1 MVWHSPASLN
11 IADYFL
17 FDRVREGNGD
27 RIAIRS
33 DRGSL
38 TYRQAAELANG
49 LRTRL
54 EASGVLP
61 EQRVLLALPDGPDFA
76 ATIFGILAAGAV
88 AVMINPELTPDHL
101 AAILD
106 STRAPVAVVAPEY
119 RPVLDSAITLSREN
133 PRLLE
138 VAEGSIDPVDADVLT
153 FPTAADAP
161 AIWLFSGG
169 TTGVPKIVVQSHR
182 SFANTTEL
190 YAKATL
196 GYGPD
201 DITISVPRL
210 YFGYATG
217 SNLFFPF
224 SVGAS
229 AVLFSQRPIPEVM
242 FDQIARHHPTILITA
257 PSAINAMAS
266 HPGAVAAD
274 LSSLRFATS
283 AGEPLPEAIYHRWI
297 DRFGVELLDGL
308 GTAEMWHIFV
318 TNRIGDVRV
327 GTVGR
332 AVDGFD
338 VRARDESEVDVS
350 PGEVGRLWVKG
361 DSLGLG
367 YWELADQTRES
378 FREEGWFASSD
389 LVSIDTEGYVTHRG
403 RADDAIKVKGKWFR
417 PQELESCLLEHPAV
431 KECVVVALEDD
442 DGLLKPV
449 AFVVAS
455 QAVEESELRELVLT
469 RLEPYKHPRRV
480 IFVES
485 MPLTHLGKVDRG
497 KLKRQA

>member
-1 MVWHSPASLN
+1 MVWHAPASLN

-17 FDRVREGNGD
+17 FDRVTEGNGD

-33 DRGSL
+33 DQGSL
-38 TYRQAAELANG
+38 TYRQVAALATG
-49 LRTRL
+49 LRMRL
-54 EASGVLP
+54 RDEGIQP
-61 EQRVLLALPDGPDFA
+61 EDRVLIALPDGPEFA
-76 ATIFGILAAGAV
+76 ATMFGILAAGGL
-88 AVMINPELTPDHL
+88 AVMINPELRPEHL

-106 STRAPVAVVAPEY
+106 ATGAPVAVVAPAY
-119 RPVLDSAITLSREN
+119 RPVLEEAIALGQAR

-138 VAEGSIDPVDADVLT
+138 LAEGGIAAATMAPRSY
-153 FPTAADAP
+153 PTASDAP

-196 GYGPD
+196 GYGPE

-224 SVGAS
+224 AVGAS
-229 AVLFSQRPIPEVM
+229 TVLFPDRPTPEVM
-242 FDQIARHHPTILITA
+242 VDQIKRHRPTILITA

-266 HPGAVAAD
+266 DPNVASAD
-274 LSSLRFATS
+274 LASLRFVTS
-283 AGEPLPEAIYHRWI
+283 AGEPLPETIYQRWI

-318 TNRIGDVRV
+318 TNRPGDVRA

-338 VRARDESEVDVS
+338 VRARDETGVDVA
-350 PGEVGRLWVKG
+350 PDEVGRMWVRG

-367 YWELADQTRES
+367 YWNLPDENREA
-378 FREEGWFASSD
+378 FREGWFVSSD
-389 LVSIDTEGYVTHRG
+389 LISVDADGYVTHRG

-417 PQELESCLLEHPAV
+417 SQELESCLLEHPAV
-431 KECVVVALEDD
+431 KECAVVALEDD

-449 AFVVAS
+449 AFVVAA
-455 QAVEESELRELVLT
+455 QPVEESELRQHVLE

-497 KLKRQA
+497 RLRREA

>member
-1 MVWHSPASLN
+1 MVWHASDSLN

-17 FDRVREGNGD
+17 FDRIREGDGD
-27 RIAIRS
+27 RTAIRL

-38 TYRQAAELANG
+38 TYRDVAALADG
-49 LRTRL
+49 MRSRL
-54 EASGVLP
+54 ELEGVRP
-61 EQRVLLALPDGPDFA
+61 EERVLLALPDGPEYA

-88 AVMINPELTPDHL
+88 AVMINPELTPEHL
-101 AAILD
+101 ASILN
-106 STRAPVAVVAPEY
+106 STRAPIAVVGPEY
-119 RPVLDSAITLSREN
+119 RTVLEAATSLSREA

-138 VAEGSIDPVDADVLT
+138 IGEGAIEPGDPSNPSLR
-153 FPTAADAP
+153 TAADAP

-169 TTGVPKIVVQSHR
+169 TTGVPKIVVQNHR

-196 GYGPD
+196 GYRPE

-229 AVLFSQRPIPEVM
+229 TVLFPQRPTPEVV
-242 FDQIARHHPTILITA
+242 FDQIKRHHPTILISA
-257 PSAINAMAS
+257 PSAINALAS
-266 HPGAVAAD
+266 HPDAAQAD
-274 LSSLRFATS
+274 LTSLRFATS
-283 AGEPLPEAIYHRWI
+283 AGEPLPESIYHRWI

-318 TNRIGDVRV
+318 TNRIDDVRV
-327 GTVGR
+327 GTVGK
-332 AVDGFD
+332 AVEGFD
-338 VRARDESEVDVS
+338 VRARDETGTDLA
-350 PGEVGRLWVKG
+350 PGEVGRMWVRG
-361 DSLGLG
+361 NSLGLG
-367 YWELADQTRES
+367 YWELPDLTREAY
-378 FREEGWFASSD
+378 RDDWFASSD
-389 LVSIDTEGYVTHRG
+389 LISIDPDGYVTHRG

-417 PQELESCLLEHPAV
+417 PQELESCLLEHEAV
-431 KECVVVALEDD
+431 QECAVVTIEDE

-455 QAVEESELRELVLT
+455 RPVEEAELRQHVLD
-469 RLEPYKHPRRV
+469 RLEAYKHPRRV
-480 IFVES
+480 VILVS